1 MSTIAGA
8 LRSTPLRT
16 KQPRGRSGKLLVGSG
31 LCVLTLGMFTDSLA
45 YRIGIGGRDLSV
57 LELGVLLVAA
67 AVALAFG
74 KYLLGKL
81 KRLGG
86 YGLLGAF
93 GIGIGLPSLIAL
105 PAIGGVVRRLGS
117 GLYSALPWVERS
129 RWVRL
134 LGIAGGPKGLA
145 SGCYGTVVF
154 SVGAWT
160 GTLSEEYLVFG
171 YELSLLSVFVGLTVP
186 GVVVYY
192 LRR

>member
-74 KYLLGKL
+74 KYLLGN
-81 KRLGG
+81 
-86 YGLLGAF
+86 
-93 GIGIGLPSLIAL
+93 
-105 PAIGGVVRRLGS
+105 
-117 GLYSALPWVERS
+117 
-129 RWVRL
+129 
-134 LGIAGGPKGLA
+134 
-145 SGCYGTVVF
+145 
-154 SVGAWT
+154 
-160 GTLSEEYLVFG
+160 
-171 YELSLLSVFVGLTVP
+171 
-186 GVVVYY
+186 
-192 LRR
+192 